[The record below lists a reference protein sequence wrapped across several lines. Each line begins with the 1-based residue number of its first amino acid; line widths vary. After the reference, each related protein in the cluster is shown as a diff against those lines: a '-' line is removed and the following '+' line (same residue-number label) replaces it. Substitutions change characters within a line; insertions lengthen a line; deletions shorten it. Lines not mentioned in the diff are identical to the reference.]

1 MLLILL
7 CGKSFL
13 DKSGKTSKGIRQ
25 KTMEDRRLLIDF
37 GSTFTK
43 VVYIDLNKNEIISKA
58 SHFSTV
64 DTDVTEGLREC
75 LKDIS
80 RDSGVS
86 HLEEGEAL
94 ACSSAAGGLR
104 IACVGFVP
112 DYSSEAANL
121 AALGA
126 GAKVV
131 GSFSYEITAKELEE
145 IESLSPDIILLTGG
159 TDGGDKKVI
168 THNARILATR
178 KWPDTDIIIAGNKSA
193 HDEIASLLKGHGHI
207 FFTKNVMPEVGR
219 LDVDSCNKIIRELY
233 ITNII
238 EAKGIA
244 KAKSL
249 IKDVIMPTPSAVLEA
264 AKLLADGYKN
274 GRKSPGSE
282 SSVSG
287 TSVRGTSVPGLGE
300 LLVVDIGG
308 ATTDIHSVAEGKPGS
323 GAATQVG
330 LPEPYVKRTVEGDLG
345 LRYNIDKLVEIARER
360 GFSTDFEQ
368 TAMKFCKQGYVP
380 DGHDE
385 VDCHITLTRLAA
397 EIAVNR
403 HAGKIKTKYGPSGE
417 VVFQYGKDLTNVH
430 CVIGTGGP
438 IIYSK
443 DPKGILETT
452 RFNEKEPHILKPKS
466 PQLYLDTEYIMY
478 AGGLLSTIN
487 PEKAFSF
494 LRKYVKEL

>member
-1 MLLILL
+1 
-7 CGKSFL
+7 
-13 DKSGKTSKGIRQ
+13 
-25 KTMEDRRLLIDF
+25 MEDKRLLIDF

-64 DTDVTEGLREC
+64 DTDVTEGLKDC
-75 LKDIS
+75 LRDIS
-80 RDSGVS
+80 HDSGIS
-86 HLEEGEAL
+86 DLEESEAL

-104 IACVGFVP
+104 IACIGFVP

-131 GSFSYEITAKELEE
+131 GNFSYEINEKELEG

-168 THNARILATR
+168 THNAKILATK
-178 KWPDTDIIIAGNKSA
+178 KWPDTHIIVAGNKSA
-193 HDEIASLLKGHGHI
+193 HDGIASLLEGRNNV
-207 FFTKNVMPEVGR
+207 FYAENVMPEVGR
-219 LDVDSCNKIIRELY
+219 LDVGSCNKIIRELY

-249 IKDVIMPTPSAVLEA
+249 IKNIIMPTPSAVLEA
-264 AKLLADGYKN
+264 VRLLAEGYRSAQ
-274 GRKSPGSE
+274 GGSASG
-282 SSVSG
+282 SSATG
-287 TSVRGTSVPGLGE
+287 TSVQGTLVPGLGE
-300 LLVVDIGG
+300 LMVIDVGG
-308 ATTDIHSVAEGKPGS
+308 ATTDVHSVAEGKPS
-323 GAATQVG
+323 SRAATQVG

-345 LRYNIDKLVEIARER
+345 LRYNIDKLIEIAKER

-368 TAMKFCKQGYVP
+368 TALKFSTQGYLP
-380 DGHDE
+380 DGNDE
-385 VDCHITLTRLAA
+385 VDCHIALTRLAA

-403 HAGKIKTKYGPSGE
+403 HAGKIKIKYGPSGE
-417 VVFQYGKDLTNVH
+417 VVFQYGKDLTNVNF
-430 CVIGTGGP
+430 IIATGGP

-443 DPKGILETT
+443 DPKRILETA
-452 RFNEKEPHILKPKS
+452 RFNDKEPHILKPKS
-466 PQLYLDTEYIMY
+466 PQCFLDTEYIMY
-478 AGGLLSTIN
+478 AGGLLTTIN
-487 PEKAFSF
+487 PEKAFLF
-494 LRKYVKEL
+494 LRKYLKAL

>member
-1 MLLILL
+1 
-7 CGKSFL
+7 
-13 DKSGKTSKGIRQ
+13 
-25 KTMEDRRLLIDF
+25 MEDKRLLIDF

-43 VVYIDLNKNEIISKA
+43 AVYIDLNKNEIISKA
-58 SHFSTV
+58 NHFSTV

-75 LKDIS
+75 LRDIS
-80 RDSGVS
+80 HDSGIS
-86 HLEEGEAL
+86 NLEESEAL

-104 IACVGFVP
+104 IACIGFVP

-131 GSFSYEITAKELEE
+131 GSFSYEITEKELEG

-168 THNARILATR
+168 THNAKILAKR
-178 KWPDTDIIIAGNKSA
+178 KWPDANIIIAGNKSS
-193 HDEIASLLKGHGHI
+193 HDEIASVLKGRDNI
-207 FFTKNVMPEVGR
+207 FYAENVMPEVGR
-219 LDVDSCNKIIRELY
+219 LNVDSCNKIIRELF

-238 EAKGIA
+238 KAKGIA

-249 IKDVIMPTPSAVLEA
+249 IKNILMPTPSAVLEA
-264 AKLLADGYKN
+264 ARLLADGY
-274 GRKSPGSE
+274 RSIQEISSSGSSATE
-282 SSVSG
+282 
-287 TSVRGTSVPGLGE
+287 TSVQGTLVPGLGE
-300 LLVVDIGG
+300 LMVIDVGG
-308 ATTDIHSVAEGKPGS
+308 ATTDVHSVAEGKPGS

-345 LRYNIDKLVEIARER
+345 LRYNIDKLIEIARER
-360 GFSTDFEQ
+360 GFSTAFEQ
-368 TAMKFCKQGYVP
+368 IARKFSTQGYLP
-380 DGHDE
+380 DGDDE
-385 VDCHITLTRLAA
+385 IDCHNTLTRLAA

-403 HAGKIKTKYGPSGE
+403 HAGKIKIKYGPSGE
-417 VVFQYGKDLTNVH
+417 VVFQYGKELTNVN
-430 CVIGTGGP
+430 CIIGTGGP

-452 RFNEKEPHILKPKS
+452 RFSEKEPNILKPKS
-466 PQLYLDTEYIMY
+466 PQFFLDTEYIMY

-487 PEKAFSF
+487 PEKAFLF
-494 LRKYVKEL
+494 LRKYLKEL

>member
-1 MLLILL
+1 
-7 CGKSFL
+7 
-13 DKSGKTSKGIRQ
+13 
-25 KTMEDRRLLIDF
+25 MEDRRLLIDF

-58 SHFSTV
+58 NHFSTV

-75 LKDIS
+75 LRDIS
-80 RDSGVS
+80 RDSGIS
-86 HLEEGEAL
+86 DLEESEAL

-104 IACVGFVP
+104 IACIGFVP

-131 GSFSYEITAKELEE
+131 GCFSYEITERELEE

-178 KWPDTDIIIAGNKSA
+178 KWADTNIIIAGNKSA
-193 HDEIASLLKGHGHI
+193 HDEIASVLKGRDNI
-207 FFTKNVMPEVGR
+207 FYAKNVMPEVGR
-219 LDVDSCNKIIRELY
+219 LDVDSCNKIIRELFM
-233 ITNII
+233 TNII

-249 IKDVIMPTPSAVLEA
+249 IKNILMPTPSAVLEA
-264 AKLLADGYKN
+264 ARLLADGY
-274 GRKSPGSE
+274 RSVQESPASGS
-282 SSVSG
+282 SATG
-287 TSVRGTSVPGLGE
+287 TSVQGTLVPGLGA
-300 LLVVDIGG
+300 LMVIDVGG
-308 ATTDIHSVAEGKPGS
+308 ATTDVHSVAEGKPGS
-323 GAATQVG
+323 EAATQVG

-345 LRYNIDKLVEIARER
+345 LKYNIDKLVEIAKER
-360 GFSTDFEQ
+360 GFSTDFER
-368 TAMKFCKQGYVP
+368 TALKFSTQGYLP
-380 DGHDE
+380 DGNDE

-403 HAGKIKTKYGPSGE
+403 HAGKIKIKYGPSGE
-417 VVFQYGKDLTNVH
+417 VVFQYGKDLTNVN
-430 CVIGTGGP
+430 CIIGTGGP

-443 DPKGILETT
+443 DPKRILETT
-452 RFNEKEPHILKPKS
+452 RFSEKEPNILKPKS
-466 PQLYLDTEYIMY
+466 PQFFLDTEYIMY

-487 PEKAFSF
+487 PEKAFLF
-494 LRKYVKEL
+494 LRKHLKEL

>member
-1 MLLILL
+1 
-7 CGKSFL
+7 
-13 DKSGKTSKGIRQ
+13 
-25 KTMEDRRLLIDF
+25 MEDKRLLIDF

-43 VVYIDLNKNEIISKA
+43 VVYINLNKNEIISKA
-58 SHFSTV
+58 NHFSTV

-80 RDSGVS
+80 LDSGIS
-86 HLEEGEAL
+86 NLKENEAL

-104 IACVGFVP
+104 IACIGFVP

-131 GSFSYEITAKELEE
+131 GNFSYEITEKELEE

-168 THNARILATR
+168 THNAKILAKR
-178 KWPDTDIIIAGNKSA
+178 KWPDTSIIVAGNKSA
-193 HDEIASLLKGHGHI
+193 HDEIASVLKGRDNI
-207 FFTKNVMPEVGR
+207 FYAENVMPEVGR
-219 LDVDSCNKIIRELY
+219 LDVDSCNKIIRELF

-238 EAKGIA
+238 QAKGIA

-249 IKDVIMPTPSAVLEA
+249 IKNILMPTPSAVLEA
-264 AKLLADGYKN
+264 ARLLSDGY
-274 GRKSPGSE
+274 R
-282 SSVSG
+282 SVQEGLASGTSASG
-287 TSVRGTSVPGLGE
+287 TSVQGTLVPGLGE
-300 LLVVDIGG
+300 LMVIDVGG
-308 ATTDIHSVAEGKPGS
+308 ATTDVHSVAEGKPCS

-345 LRYNIDKLVEIARER
+345 LRYNIDKLIEIAKER

-368 TAMKFCKQGYVP
+368 TARKFSTQGYLP
-380 DGHDE
+380 DGNDE
-385 VDCHITLTRLAA
+385 VDCHIILTRLAA

-403 HAGKIKTKYGPSGE
+403 HAGKIKIKYGPSGE
-417 VVFQYGKDLTNVH
+417 VVFQYGKDLTNVN
-430 CVIGTGGP
+430 CIIGTGGP

-443 DPKGILETT
+443 DPKRILETT
-452 RFNEKEPHILKPKS
+452 RFSEKEPNILKPKS
-466 PQLYLDTEYIMY
+466 PQFFLDTEYIMY

-487 PEKAFSF
+487 PEKAFLF
-494 LRKYVKEL
+494 LRKHLKGLQILKHN